1 MIFKGLVVD
10 MRMESATFGCAT
22 VDSVEE
28 SLGADRKMMAV
39 DVEMVA
45 AGVKMVAA
53 DRKMVAADRKMVAA
67 GVAAIPIRIK
77 TTIAVMG
84 LASIT
89 AIIMGLLSA
98 SPTGGGIG
106 MAAGGGRMRG
116 GAYLQPSLYITLLA
130 PLVSCSAS
138 GCSAIKLSMW
148 RMRFSSSISSMAI
161 RMPVSSTSPN
171 P

>member
-1 MIFKGLVVD
+1 MIFNGLVVD
-10 MRMESATFGCAT
+10 MRMESATFGCAA

-28 SLGADRKMMAV
+28 SL
-39 DVEMVA
+39 A

-53 DRKMVAADRKMVAA
+53 DRKMVAA
-67 GVAAIPIRIK
+67 GGAAIPIRTK

-84 LASIT
+84 LVSIT
-89 AIIMGLLSA
+89 AIIMGLFSA

-106 MAAGGGRMRG
+106 MVAGGGRMRG

-148 RMRFSSSISSMAI
+148 RIRFSSSISSMAI
-161 RMPVSSTSPN
+161 KMPVSSTSPK

>member
-10 MRMESATFGCAT
+10 MGMESATFVCAA
-22 VDSVEE
+22 VDNVEV
-28 SLGADRKMMAV
+28 SLGAGMKMM
-39 DVEMVA
+39 A
-45 AGVKMVAA
+45 AGVKTVVTG
-53 DRKMVAADRKMVAA
+53 RKMMAA

-98 SPTGGGIG
+98 SPTGGSIG

-161 RMPVSSTSPN
+161 RMPVSSTSPK

>member
-1 MIFKGLVVD
+1 MIFKGLVVN
-10 MRMESATFGCAT
+10 MRMESATFGGAA

-28 SLGADRKMMAV
+28 SLGAGRKMM
-39 DVEMVA
+39 A
-45 AGVKMVAA
+45 AGVKM
-53 DRKMVAADRKMVAA
+53 MAA
-67 GVAAIPIRIK
+67 GVAAIPIRTK

-98 SPTGGGIG
+98 SPTGSDIG

-161 RMPVSSTSPN
+161 RMPVSSTSPK